1 MRVAKQYSAVLRP
14 AARRDLDRLP
24 SQIRDKFVTALLKL
38 EKDPKPRASKQLMSR
53 GRERRLRVGAYRV
66 LHEYEVDDK
75 AAVVR
80 IFRVRHRR
88 EACR

>member
-1 MRVAKQYSAVLRP
+1 MAKQYSAVLRP

-53 GRERRLRVGAYRV
+53 GRECRPRVGAYRV
-66 LHEYEVDDK
+66 LHEVDDK